1 MTTFLE
7 QFENII
13 LERNCAVEKRVK
25 SFVAV
30 DDEKNSYP
38 SIIILYILREM
49 RNKRTLFHIWI
60 V

>member
-30 DDEKNSYP
+30 DDEKNSYYLFFDYY
-38 SIIILYILREM
+38 SIYSS
-49 RNKRTLFHIWI
+49 RNEE
-60 V
+60 

>member
-7 QFENII
+7 QFKNII

-30 DDEKNSYP
+30 DDERIP
-38 SIIILYILREM
+38 ILRL
-49 RNKRTLFHIWI
+49 LFYIFFEK
-60 V
+60 